1 MSEENVEIVRRVY
14 EYWARGDFR
23 GTDPFDPD
31 VDFEMVDWP
40 HQTRTHGIESMWDT
54 WRSTLSA
61 WTDFRAIPS
70 EFGDYGDRVLVMNRI
85 EARGKESGADV
96 GADTACLWT
105 LDNGRVVR
113 LALYWDV
120 EAARRAAAS
129 GPPPP
134 GELRH

>member
-23 GTDPFDPD
+23 GTDPFDPE

-40 HQTRTHGIESMWDT
+40 HQTRTRGIEEMWKT

-61 WTDFRAIPS
+61 FVDFRSIPT
-70 EFGDYGDRVLVMNRI
+70 EFAAYGANVLVLNRI

-96 GADTACLWT
+96 GADTASLWT
-105 LDNGRVVR
+105 LENGRVVR

-120 EAARRAAAS
+120 EAARRAAGGAT
-129 GPPPP
+129 
-134 GELRH
+134 

>member
-23 GTDPFDPD
+23 GTDPFDPE

-40 HQTRTHGIESMWDT
+40 HQTRTRGIEEMWKT

-61 WTDFRAIPS
+61 FVDFRSIPT
-70 EFGDYGDRVLVMNRI
+70 EFAAYRANVLVLNRI

-96 GADTACLWT
+96 GADTASLWT
-105 LDNGRVVR
+105 LENGRVVR

-120 EAARRAAAS
+120 EAARRAAGGAT
-129 GPPPP
+129 
-134 GELRH
+134 